1 MRPSLCVFSPGM
13 SAGIAM
19 AASGSNSSAR
29 SQQQRANER
38 LFNRRGPSGRNYCDD
53 FIEKVLRFVV
63 ARFSSSG
70 GACSQG
76 AVSCCNPM
84 RPAPGVNHARQRNSC
99 VAYLLDSW

>member
-1 MRPSLCVFSPGM
+1 M

-19 AASGSNSSAR
+19 AASGSSSSAR

-76 AVSCCNPM
+76 AVSCCGSM
-84 RPAPGVNHARQRNSC
+84 WPAPGVSQPCASAELVREHSH
-99 VAYLLDSW
+99 